1 MRTIVNTL
9 IKACLIL
16 LLGHAPLVVLA
27 QDEATNNVATDSKD
41 TEDELELEPVIVR
54 GQLFNNDAFSVTD
67 TEGST
72 ATKSALPLL
81 ETPLTVN
88 VIDQELIELRGADSI
103 NKIVGYT
110 AGITPETRG
119 GNATRYDQLTIR
131 GHDPKFSGFWN
142 GMKLLYNGGFLGL
155 QIDPYFLQRVEV
167 LKGPASVLYGANPPG
182 GLINQVSHSALD
194 YDETR
199 LSLKA
204 GSQSLASVGIDT
216 NSVWMDKDG
225 IGLSTRLLGK
235 YYRRDGQ
242 ADQTERERYGVFP
255 TVTLRVGNHTRLIV
269 RALYQ
274 RDPKAGSYGMQPREG
289 TLVDHPSGQRVSQNF
304 YDGDI
309 NFEQFDREQIAFG
322 YELTHAFNDDWAFTH
337 KFNAMKNSLVLESV
351 GNDFSALRKVNPNDK
366 YRSALT
372 RFILK
377 SDENLDF
384 LTMDNQ
390 LLGKVR
396 TFGMTHNLLFGVDI
410 QDSGSHR
417 YTGQG
422 NTSVVYIFNTDNN
435 QLTNRE
441 AALRQLGNIRSIETI
456 TRQLGFY
463 AQDQIKW
470 GGLTL
475 MYSGRY
481 DIATSQQVRRRA
493 DTDTLIGQGD
503 YEDTA
508 QTNRVGALYL
518 FDIGIAPF
526 ISWSQSFEPVSEV
539 SESGVKFDPTTGEQI
554 EFGLKYENF
563 LGDIAA
569 TLSIFKLEQK
579 NPLRPDPNNPAFS
592 ISIPGLTTQGV
603 ELDSRWAITD
613 WLSTRIGFSQ
623 IEMTQSFPKVPE
635 LDGKTPVAVAEHTFS
650 NWWQFSP
657 NEQWVAAVGLRRV
670 GPSYGNDKNL
680 YKVPAYNL
688 IDLALTYEHRV
699 SSYPVKWSMSVNN
712 VTNEYYISSCYNFNV
727 CWIGSERTI
736 DAGVNVTF

>member
-1 MRTIVNTL
+1 MTQLRFCI
-9 IKACLIL
+9 ALIL
-16 LLGHAPLVVLA
+16 SMLLVLKVWA
-27 QDEATNNVATDSKD
+27 EDADKDAKKTPDEEPILK
-41 TEDELELEPVIVR
+41 LETVIVEGSR
-54 GQLFNNDAFSVTD
+54 LSNDAFNVID

-81 ETPLTVN
+81 ETPVTVN
-88 VIDQELIELRGADSI
+88 VIDKELMELRGADSI

-155 QIDPYFLQRVEV
+155 QIDPFFLERVEI

-182 GLINQVSHSALD
+182 GLINQVSRTALE

-199 LSLKA
+199 IGLKA
-204 GSQSLASVGIDT
+204 GSQSMGAVELDN
-216 NSVWMDKDG
+216 NSVVWDEDDSG
-225 IGLSTRLLGK
+225 FSYRILGK
-235 YYRRDGQ
+235 YFRRDGQ
-242 ADQTERERYGVFP
+242 AEQTERERYGIFP
-255 TVTLRVGNHTRLIV
+255 TATLRIGNHTRLIV

-289 TLVDHPSGQRVSQNF
+289 TLVVHPSGKYVSKNF
-304 YDGDI
+304 YDGDV
-309 NFEQFDREQIAFG
+309 NFEKFDREQKAIG
-322 YELTHAFNDDWAFTH
+322 YEFTHAFSDNWAFTN
-337 KFNAMKNSLVLESV
+337 KLNAMQNSLTLESV
-351 GNDFSALRKVNPNDK
+351 GNSFSSLRKVKPNDK

-377 SDENLDF
+377 SDEKLDF
-384 LTMDNQ
+384 ITMDNQ
-390 LLGKVR
+390 LSGKIKLGD
-396 TFGMTHNLLFGVDI
+396 FTHNLLFGVDF

-422 NTSVVYIFNTDNN
+422 VAPIIYIFDTDNN
-435 QLTNRE
+435 QLTDRK
-441 AALRQLGNIRSIETI
+441 AALRMLNNIRSIKTI
-456 TRQLGFY
+456 TRQVGVY

-481 DIATSQQVRRRA
+481 DIATSQQIRRRA

-503 YEDTA
+503 YEDKA

-526 ISWSQSFEPVSEV
+526 ISWSQSFEPVAEV

-554 EFGLKYENF
+554 EFGLKYENR
-563 LGDIAA
+563 LGDTSA
-569 TLSIFKLEQK
+569 TLSLFELEQK
-579 NPLRPDPNNPAFS
+579 NPLRPDPNSPAFN
-592 ISIPGLTTQGV
+592 IAIDGLTTRGV
-603 ELDSRWAITD
+603 ELDSKFKITD
-613 WLSTRIGFSQ
+613 WLSTRFGFSHL
-623 IEMTQSFPKVPE
+623 EMQQKFPEQPE
-635 LDGKTPVAVAEHTFS
+635 LNGKMPVAVAKHTFS
-650 NWWQFSP
+650 NWWQVNP
-657 NEQWVAAVGLRRV
+657 IQDWIVALGLRQV
-670 GPSYGNDKNL
+670 GQSYGNDKNQF
-680 YKVPAYNL
+680 KVPSYRLLDFA
-688 IDLALTYEHRV
+688 TSYEHRI
-699 SSYPVKWSMSVNN
+699 SRYPVKWSLSVSNL
-712 VTNEYYISSCYNFNV
+712 TDEYYVSSCYNYNT

-736 DAGVNVTF
+736 DAGVYVTF